1 MQKGTNR
8 LSIFSW
14 CMYDFANSSFTTVV
28 VTFMYSV
35 YFVKEI
41 VGNEIEGMA
50 LWSWGV
56 AITGITVALLSP
68 FMGAL
73 ADRGGYRKLFLLITT
88 AVAVTGS
95 VILYTTLPGQI
106 SKALFWFVVANIA
119 VEMGSVF
126 YNAFLPDIAPPE
138 VIGRISGYG
147 LSLGYAG
154 GLLVMFIAMVG
165 FMEPDVLWFGLS
177 TEAGQNIRAA
187 NLLVAA
193 WFTVFSLPIFLW
205 VKEDKSR
212 IVKKVVRPL
221 RGEKIFSSSI
231 KQLVD
236 TFHEIKRYRQI
247 VKFLAA
253 RLMYNDGLITI
264 FVFGT
269 IYAAGTFDFTPKDI
283 LIFGIVLNIASAIG
297 ALVMGFMDDVL
308 GGKKTIQISL
318 FFLILS
324 SAMAVFAPNKIVF
337 WAAGIILAIFVGPNQ
352 AASRSLMGRFVPLDK
367 ETEFFGFF
375 SFSGKATAF
384 LGPFLLGLL
393 VEIFGSQ
400 RAGMSVVLLF
410 FVTGSLILASV
421 DEEEGIR
428 VSGRT

>member
-8 LSIFSW
+8 LSIFAW

-28 VTFMYSV
+28 VTFIYSV
-35 YFVKEI
+35 YFVKQI

-73 ADRGGYRKLFLLITT
+73 ADRGGYRKLFLSVTT
-88 AVAVTGS
+88 AVAITGS
-95 VILYTTLPGQI
+95 VILYTALPGQI

-119 VEMGSVF
+119 FEMGSVF

-154 GLLVMFIAMVG
+154 GLLAMFMALVG
-165 FMEPDVLWFGLS
+165 FVKIDVPWFGFS

-193 WFTVFSLPIFLW
+193 WFGVFSLPIFLW

-264 FVFGT
+264 FVFGS
-269 IYAAGTFDFTPKDI
+269 IYASGTFNFTVEEV
-283 LIFGIVLNIASAIG
+283 LVFGIVLNIAAGIG
-297 ALVMGFMDDVL
+297 ALAMGFLDDIL
-308 GGKKTIQISL
+308 GGKRTVQISL

-324 SAMAVFAPNKIVF
+324 SAMAVLAPNKIVF
-337 WAAGIILAIFVGPNQ
+337 WTAGIIVAIFVGPNQ
-352 AASRSLMGRFVPLDK
+352 AASRSLMVRFVPLDK

-393 VEIFGSQ
+393 LEIFGSQ
-400 RAGMSVVLLF
+400 RAGMSVVVLF
-410 FVTGSLILASV
+410 FIAGSLILASV

>member
-8 LSIFSW
+8 LSIFAW

-28 VTFMYSV
+28 VTFIYSV
-35 YFVKEI
+35 YFVKQI

-73 ADRGGYRKLFLLITT
+73 ADRGGYRKLFLLVTT
-88 AVAVTGS
+88 AVAITGS
-95 VILYTTLPGQI
+95 VILYTALPGQI

-119 VEMGSVF
+119 FEMGSVF

-154 GLLVMFIAMVG
+154 GLLAMFMALVG
-165 FMEPDVLWFGLS
+165 FVKIDVPWFGFS

-193 WFTVFSLPIFLW
+193 WFGVFSLPIFLW

-264 FVFGT
+264 FVFGS
-269 IYAAGTFDFTPKDI
+269 IYASGTFNFTVEEV
-283 LIFGIVLNIASAIG
+283 LVFGIVLNIAAGIG
-297 ALVMGFMDDVL
+297 ALAMGFLDDIL
-308 GGKKTIQISL
+308 GGKRTVQISL

-324 SAMAVFAPNKIVF
+324 SAMAVLAPNKIVF
-337 WAAGIILAIFVGPNQ
+337 WTAGIIVAIFVGPNQ
-352 AASRSLMGRFVPLDK
+352 AASRSLMVRFVPLDK

-393 VEIFGSQ
+393 LEIFGSQ
-400 RAGMSVVLLF
+400 RAGMSVVVLF
-410 FVTGSLILASV
+410 FIAGSLILASV

>member
-8 LSIFSW
+8 LSIFAW

-28 VTFMYSV
+28 VTFIYSV
-35 YFVKEI
+35 YFVKQI

-73 ADRGGYRKLFLLITT
+73 ADRGGYRKLFLLVTT
-88 AVAVTGS
+88 AVAITGS
-95 VILYTTLPGQI
+95 VILYTALPGQI

-119 VEMGSVF
+119 FEMGSVF

-154 GLLVMFIAMVG
+154 GLLAMFMALVG
-165 FMEPDVLWFGLS
+165 FVKIDVPWFGFS

-193 WFTVFSLPIFLW
+193 WFGVFSLPIFLW

-264 FVFGT
+264 FVFGS
-269 IYAAGTFDFTPKDI
+269 IYASGTFNFTVEEV
-283 LIFGIVLNIASAIG
+283 LVFGIVLNIAAGIG
-297 ALVMGFMDDVL
+297 TLAMGFLDDIL
-308 GGKKTIQISL
+308 GGKRTVQISL

-324 SAMAVFAPNKIVF
+324 SAMAVLAPNKIVF
-337 WAAGIILAIFVGPNQ
+337 WTAGIIVAIFVGPNQ
-352 AASRSLMGRFVPLDK
+352 AASRSLMVRFVPLDK

-393 VEIFGSQ
+393 LEIFGSQ
-400 RAGMSVVLLF
+400 RAGMSVVVLF
-410 FVTGSLILASV
+410 FIAGSLILASV